1 MTRYRS
7 VVWFG
12 EKHAGDERL
21 GEAQGEAEAI
31 DHGYLASTR
40 ESTHEGEDRKRMV
53 VKVKIGNTKRW
64 CVSFL

>member
-31 DHGYLASTR
+31 DHGYLHGRIQQGGWGARAPLPPETPLEPPLSP
-40 ESTHEGEDRKRMV
+40 
-53 VKVKIGNTKRW
+53 
-64 CVSFL
+64 L